1 MAPRLPAAGQ
11 GAPARRSGRATVA
24 AVPLPHPDS
33 DPAAAAAATA
43 ETEVSALFDAYER
56 ALVANDV
63 AAMDAVFWDD
73 PRVVRYGIAEIQEGA
88 EAVRTWRRSAA
99 PVPTDRTLTSRHVL
113 ALSPDVVCVD
123 VTFVNGTAPGTGR
136 QSQVW
141 RRFPEGWRIV
151 RAHVSMI

>member
-1 MAPRLPAAGQ
+1 MAPRYRPGHRPLASV
-11 GAPARRSGRATVA
+11 GAV
-24 AVPLPHPDS
+24 PDS
-33 DPAAAAAATA
+33 DPAARPPTPAQA
-43 ETEVSALFDAYER
+43 EAEVSALFDAYER

-63 AAMDAVFWDD
+63 PAMDAVFWDD

-88 EAVRTWRRSAA
+88 EAIRAWRRAA
-99 PVPTDRTLTSRHVL
+99 TPVPANRTITSRHVL

-123 VTFVNGTAPGTGR
+123 ITFVNGDAPGTGR

-141 RRFPEGWRIV
+141 HRRAEGWRIV